1 MFLSKVFRIGSV
13 VAGNNKVRDWKNL
26 ASSWI
31 QSYPNPMLQSKSDQN
46 SGRDIYD
53 QIIGDIRAG
62 RVLPGERLTETELA
76 KRFGISRT
84 PVREA
89 IRQLEADGLVVHMPR
104 LGATIR
110 RLDQSEVSELYEMRA
125 VLEST
130 AARLAARA
138 ASGPEL
144 QEIAALHRAMGQA
157 GDIEDLYK
165 LNQMFHAAIL
175 DAARNRFLVSAVQ
188 SVQKTLFILGR
199 STMEQSDRTQAALH
213 EHRLILDAL
222 EARDEGAAEQAMR
235 GHIQGAHAARLAQR
249 RNERSA
255 DGGLNEL

>member
-1 MFLSKVFRIGSV
+1 
-13 VAGNNKVRDWKNL
+13 
-26 ASSWI
+26 
-31 QSYPNPMLQSKSDQN
+31 MLQSKSDQN

-53 QIIGDIRAG
+53 QILRDIRAG
-62 RVLPGERLTETELA
+62 VLAGGDRLTETELA
-76 KRFGISRT
+76 ARFKISRT

-110 RLDQSEVSELYEMRA
+110 RLDRSEVSELYEMRA

-144 QEIAALHRAMGQA
+144 QEIRALNDAIAKAADVEQ
-157 GDIEDLYK
+157 LYQ

-175 DAARNRFLVSAVQ
+175 DAARNRFLVSAVR
-188 SVQKTLFILGR
+188 SVQNTLLILGR
-199 STMEQSDRTQAALH
+199 STMERTDRSRAALL
-213 EHRLILDAL
+213 EHQLILDAL
-222 EARDEGAAEQAMR
+222 AARDEDAAERAMR
-235 GHIQGAHAARLAQR
+235 SHIEAAHAARLAQKR
-249 RNERSA
+249 GERA
-255 DGGLNEL
+255 DDGTIYDL